1 VSDIYTDLVI
11 PGLDLAIQADERSD
25 PHEGPHFSHTPVER
39 ANQLMKLS
47 REEVEHIAELA
58 KVGLTEEEKALFQ
71 EQLSAILEYA
81 EMLQRVDTAAIPP
94 TATVLPL
101 RNVMRLDEVRPSL
114 PREDVLANA
123 PQSEDG
129 CFRVKVILE

>member
-1 VSDIYTDLVI
+1 
-11 PGLDLAIQADERSD
+11 
-25 PHEGPHFSHTPVER
+25 
-39 ANQLMKLS
+39 MKLS

-58 KVGLTEEEKALFQ
+58 KVGLTEEEKTLFQ
-71 EQLSAILEYA
+71 GQLSAILEYA
-81 EMLQRVDTAAIPP
+81 EMLQQVDTAAIPP

-101 RNVMRLDEVRPSL
+101 RDVMRPDEARPSF